1 MDLAGV
7 QGRLAALGVTLAF
20 EDDPPASAAQ
30 LVLQRQY
37 RAALYIRRLEDVHRF
52 LTDGTVA
59 GSPAGPVVAG
69 QNGLGPDYPFAQPAL
84 SSGALLNDLAESLDT
99 WLLAAVDLSIRAA
112 APRVNNPT
120 PYEGWFTSQ
129 IYDPAVINFDIARS
143 STNKGETLEDTLATL
158 EAMEADAF
166 IVRHKDN
173 GTPARCAAHARRAAI
188 VNAGDGNHAHPTQG
202 LLDLLTIRDHKKDI
216 EGLKVTICGDV
227 RHSRVARSDIDGLA
241 ALGAGEI
248 RICGPA
254 ALLPD
259 RSEFPGCR
267 IIEDFDTALAGSDV
281 VIMLRLQKERM
292 QDALGLAEADYFAAY
307 GLTAARLARARED
320 ALVMHPGPMNRGIE
334 IADAV
339 ADGSQSVILEQVAN
353 GIFVRMAVLAALLAD
368 R

>member
-1 MDLAGV
+1 MNAND
-7 QGRLAALGVTLAF
+7 
-20 EDDPPASAAQ
+20 AAQ
-30 LVLQRQY
+30 LDSNGSLRH
-37 RAALYIRRLEDVHRF
+37 L
-52 LTDGTVA
+52 LTLD
-59 GSPAGPVVAG
+59 
-69 QNGLGPDYPFAQPAL
+69 GLGRERIV
-84 SSGALLNDLAESLDT
+84 ALLD
-99 WLLAAVDLSIRAA
+99 RAA
-112 APRVNNPT
+112 ALRRDWR
-120 PYEGWFTSQ
+120 EGALQPLLEGRTVMNLFFEDSTRTRTSFELAARRLGA
-129 IYDPAVINFDIARS
+129 AVVNFDIARS
-143 STNKGETLEDTLATL
+143 SANKGETLEDTLATL

-216 EGLKVTICGDV
+216 QGLNVTICGDV

-254 ALLPD
+254 ALLPE
-259 RSEFPGCR
+259 RPEFPGCR
-267 IIEDFDTALAGSDV
+267 IIDDFDAALANCDV
-281 VIMLRLQKERM
+281 VVMLRLQKERM
-292 QDALGLAEADYFAAY
+292 QSALGLAETDYFAAY
-307 GLTAARLARARED
+307 GLTEARLAKARKG

-339 ADGSQSVILEQVAN
+339 ADGPQSVILEQVAN
-353 GIFVRMAVLAALLAD
+353 GIFVRMAVLAELLGD

>member
-1 MDLAGV
+1 MNPTD
-7 QGRLAALGVTLAF
+7 
-20 EDDPPASAAQ
+20 AAQ
-30 LVLQRQY
+30 LDSNG
-37 RAALYIRRLEDVHRF
+37 RLRHL
-52 LTDGTVA
+52 LTL
-59 GSPAGPVVAG
+59 
-69 QNGLGPDYPFAQPAL
+69 NGLGRARIV
-84 SSGALLNDLAESLDT
+84 ALLD
-99 WLLAAVDLSIRAA
+99 RAA
-112 APRVNNPT
+112 ALRETWRDGALPPILAGRTVMNLFFEDST
-120 PYEGWFTSQ
+120 RTRTSFELAARRLGA
-129 IYDPAVINFDIARS
+129 AVVNFDIARS
-143 STNKGETLEDTLATL
+143 STSKGETLEDTLATL

-216 EGLKVTICGDV
+216 EGLNVTICGDV

-254 ALLPD
+254 PLLPE
-259 RSEFPGCR
+259 RAEFPRCR
-267 IIEDFDTALAGSDV
+267 IIEDFDTALADSDV

-292 QDALGLAEADYFAAY
+292 QSALGLTEADYFAAY
-307 GLTAARLARARED
+307 GLTPERLAKARKD
-320 ALVMHPGPMNRGIE
+320 ALVMHPGPMNRGVE

-353 GIFVRMAVLAALLAD
+353 GIFVRMAVLAELLGD

>member
-1 MDLAGV
+1 MNPNDAV
-7 QGRLAALGVTLAF
+7 QIDPKGRLRHLLTL
-20 EDDPPASAAQ
+20 
-30 LVLQRQY
+30 
-37 RAALYIRRLEDVHRF
+37 
-52 LTDGTVA
+52 
-59 GSPAGPVVAG
+59 
-69 QNGLGPDYPFAQPAL
+69 NGLGRERIV
-84 SSGALLNDLAESLDT
+84 ALLD
-99 WLLAAVDLSIRAA
+99 RAA
-112 APRVNNPT
+112 ALRKTWRGGTLQPLLAGQTVMNLFFEDSTRT
-120 PYEGWFTSQ
+120 RTSFELAARRLGA
-129 IYDPAVINFDIARS
+129 DVINFDIARS

-173 GTPARCAAHARRAAI
+173 GTPARCALHARRAAI

-216 EGLKVTICGDV
+216 EGLNVTICGDV

-259 RSEFPGCR
+259 PSEFPGCR
-267 IIEDFDTALAGSDV
+267 IIWDFDAALAECDV
-281 VIMLRLQKERM
+281 VVMLRLQKERM
-292 QDALGLAEADYFAAY
+292 QSALGLAEADYFAAY
-307 GLTAARLARARED
+307 GLTPERLAKARRD
-320 ALVMHPGPMNRGIE
+320 AIVMHPGPMNRGIE

-339 ADGSQSVILEQVAN
+339 ADGPQSVILEQVAN
-353 GIFVRMAVLAALLAD
+353 GIFVRMAVLAELLAG

>member
-1 MDLAGV
+1 MNPTDAV
-7 QGRLAALGVTLAF
+7 QLDSNGRLRHLLTL
-20 EDDPPASAAQ
+20 
-30 LVLQRQY
+30 
-37 RAALYIRRLEDVHRF
+37 
-52 LTDGTVA
+52 
-59 GSPAGPVVAG
+59 
-69 QNGLGPDYPFAQPAL
+69 NGLGRARIV
-84 SSGALLNDLAESLDT
+84 ALLD
-99 WLLAAVDLSIRAA
+99 RAA
-112 APRVNNPT
+112 ALREAWRDGALQPILAGRTVMNLFFEDST
-120 PYEGWFTSQ
+120 RTRTSFELAARRLGA
-129 IYDPAVINFDIARS
+129 AVVNFDIARS

-188 VNAGDGNHAHPTQG
+188 INAGDGNHAHPTQG
-202 LLDLLTIRDHKKDI
+202 VLDLLTIRDHKKDI
-216 EGLKVTICGDV
+216 EGLNVTICGDV

-254 ALLPD
+254 PLLPERAD
-259 RSEFPGCR
+259 FPGCR
-267 IIEDFDTALAGSDV
+267 IVEDFDTALADCDV

-292 QDALGLAEADYFAAY
+292 QSALGLTEADYFAAY
-307 GLTAARLARARED
+307 GLTSERLAKARKD

-353 GIFVRMAVLAALLAD
+353 GIFVRMAVLAELLGD

>member
-1 MDLAGV
+1 MNPTD
-7 QGRLAALGVTLAF
+7 
-20 EDDPPASAAQ
+20 AAQ
-30 LVLQRQY
+30 LDSNG
-37 RAALYIRRLEDVHRF
+37 RLRHL
-52 LTDGTVA
+52 LTL
-59 GSPAGPVVAG
+59 
-69 QNGLGPDYPFAQPAL
+69 NGLGRARIV
-84 SSGALLNDLAESLDT
+84 ALLD
-99 WLLAAVDLSIRAA
+99 RAA
-112 APRVNNPT
+112 ALREAWRDGALPPILGGRTVMNLFFEDST
-120 PYEGWFTSQ
+120 RTRTSFELAARRLGA
-129 IYDPAVINFDIARS
+129 AVVNFDIARS

-188 VNAGDGNHAHPTQG
+188 INAGDGNHAHPTQG

-216 EGLKVTICGDV
+216 EGLNVTICGDV

-254 ALLPD
+254 PLLPERAD
-259 RSEFPGCR
+259 FPGCR
-267 IIEDFDTALAGSDV
+267 IVEDFDTALADCDV

-292 QDALGLAEADYFAAY
+292 QNTLGLAEADYFAAY
-307 GLTAARLARARED
+307 GLTPERLARARKD

-339 ADGSQSVILEQVAN
+339 ADGPQSVILEQVAN
-353 GIFVRMAVLAALLAD
+353 GIFVRMAVLAELLGD